1 MGAGV
6 SEALNLSACLRLGV
20 VDAEGEPLGRLADLE
35 VEASERFPRVVAV
48 RVARGREVAV
58 VPWERVERFD
68 DRGVV
73 VREGAGPVQAG
84 DGRVLRLRRDVLD
97 AQVVD
102 LAGKRL
108 ARVGDVVLARQDDEL
123 RAVAVDVGL
132 APVARR
138 LGLRRLARRL
148 RAETLGWDG
157 IYLASGRGHRVQLEH
172 RAADVHRLSQEELA
186 ALVAHLP
193 PHRGAEVLDIARPGL
208 HRDPVEA
215 ARRARP
221 RRRRFRVM
229 RARKRAPS

>member
-1 MGAGV
+1 M
-6 SEALNLSACLRLGV
+6 SEALDLSACLRLRV
-20 VDAEGEPLGRLADLE
+20 ADAAGRPLGRIADLD
-35 VEASERFPRVVAV
+35 VEASDRFPRVVAM
-48 RVARGREVAV
+48 RVARGRDVSV
-58 VPWERVERFD
+58 VPWDRIQRFD
-68 DRGVV
+68 ARGVV
-73 VREGAGPVQAG
+73 VREGARTVGAG
-84 DGRVLRLRRDVLD
+84 DGRVLRLGRDVLD

-108 ARVGDVVLARQDDEL
+108 ARVGDVVLARQNDEL

-186 ALVAHLP
+186 ALVSHLP
-193 PHRGAEVLDIARPGL
+193 PHRGAEVLDVARPGL
-208 HRDPVEA
+208 HPDPVEA
-215 ARRARP
+215 ARRAHP
-221 RRRRFRVM
+221 GRRRFRVM